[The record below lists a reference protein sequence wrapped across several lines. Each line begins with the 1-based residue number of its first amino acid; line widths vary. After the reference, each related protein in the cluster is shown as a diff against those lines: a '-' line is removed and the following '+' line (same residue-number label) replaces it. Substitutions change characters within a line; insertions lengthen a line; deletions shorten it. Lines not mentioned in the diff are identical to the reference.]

1 MKHEQQTSRTEKN
14 STLFGGNNF
23 SGLNLYFILIVPT
36 VKNIT
41 TEIQQFMANNNSV
54 LLSMADELTLQ
65 PDGSFK
71 PKRSISACMK
81 LSEQGCSQ
89 VEQTPTLP
97 IAVYKYLVYSDL

>member
-1 MKHEQQTSRTEKN
+1 MMKHEQQTSRPEKS
-14 STLFGGNNF
+14 STFFGGNNF

-71 PKRSISACMK
+71 PKRRIPECMNTGSKSLSISNR
-81 LSEQGCSQ
+81 L
-89 VEQTPTLP
+89 
-97 IAVYKYLVYSDL
+97 